1 MPSCVRAW
9 LEVMAKLPD
18 ALVWLDTPCEGPW
31 TDPLAIL
38 VLLVS
43 YMPLAHGG
51 LVSQKIDWISLRR
64 GRTDIVRWDS
74 KPQ

>member
-1 MPSCVRAW
+1 MRQ
-9 LEVMAKLPD
+9 LEVVAKLPN

-43 YMPLAHGG
+43 YMALAHRG
-51 LVSQKIDWISLRR
+51 LQKNRSKPLRR
-64 GRTDIVRWDS
+64 GCTDVVL
-74 KPQ
+74 

>member
-1 MPSCVRAW
+1 MRAW

-43 YMPLAHGG
+43 YMPLARQIGQ
-51 LVSQKIDWISLRR
+51 QKNRSVTAAPRLHRH
-64 GRTDIVRWDS
+64 VR
-74 KPQ
+74 

>member
-1 MPSCVRAW
+1 MRAW

-43 YMPLAHGG
+43 YMPLAHAAGQHKNRP
-51 LVSQKIDWISLRR
+51 V
-64 GRTDIVRWDS
+64 TAA
-74 KPQ
+74 

>member
-31 TDPLAIL
+31 TDPLGSL
-38 VLLVS
+38 VLLVT
-43 YMPLAHGG
+43 YMPLAH
-51 LVSQKIDWISLRR
+51 LVSKKIGLDTAAPSCS
-64 GRTDIVRWDS
+64 DIVR
-74 KPQ
+74 